1 MFRFDNVIFHVHI
14 LEDSMLLKIK
24 KKIPTKLIYTVNA
37 TLGRY
42 PSSSKSVGKDFNRW
56 YRTAYGRKM
65 NLDPYL
71 TPYTNITFTWIRE
84 TCK

>member
-14 LEDSMLLKIK
+14 LEDFNTVK
-24 KKIPTKLIYTVNA
+24 KQIPTKLIYTVNA

-42 PSSSKSVGKDFNRW
+42 PSSSRSVGKDFNRW

-65 NLDPYL
+65 NLDSLPH
-71 TPYTNITFTWIRE
+71 TI
-84 TCK
+84 CKHYFHMDQRDL